1 MNPLFL
7 NPWAILGAGVLAV
20 SLFVGGYLKGH
31 HDAKADGEVQIQALQ
46 LEAAESAQKQRQAEL
61 IQASNASTG
70 FQNDTAKARI
80 VYKTIHDQIHDILE
94 RPVYR
99 NVCLDDDGL
108 RLANAALAG
117 VPTAS
122 NPGGPHPIVPAPLA
136 AP

>member
-1 MNPLFL
+1 MFGLS
-7 NPWAILGAGVLAV
+7 PWLILGALVAMIAAGA
-20 SLFVGGYLKGH
+20 SGYWKGH
-31 HDAKADGEVQIQALQ
+31 ADAKADCIIQVDKLKAD
-46 LEAAESAQKQRQAEL
+46 AAEAAQKQRQAEL

-80 VYKTIHDQIHDILE
+80 VYQTIHDQIHDIVE

-117 VPTAS
+117 VPTAP
-122 NPGGPHPIVPAPLA
+122 NPSGPNPTMPAPLA
-136 AP
+136 SP

>member
-1 MNPLFL
+1 MNPFL
-7 NPWAILGAGVLAV
+7 NPWAILGAGVIAI
-20 SLFVGGYLKGH
+20 SLFGGGYWKGH
-31 HDAKADGEVQIQALQ
+31 HDAAADGEVKIQALQ
-46 LEAAESAQKQRQAEL
+46 LAAAEAAQKQRQAEL

-80 VYKTIHDQIHDILE
+80 VYQTIHDQIHDIVE

-117 VPTAS
+117 VPTS
-122 NPGGPHPIVPAPLA
+122 PNPGGPNPAMPAPLA